1 MNTNIYSL
9 IDIFSK
15 KDDYQLRYIY
25 HTNLNDDAYSIELNL
40 NQYQDLFNDWDGSAL
55 DRKELDPELNSF
67 LARASY
73 ELPLKDKVE
82 ISFNLPEEK
91 KDEKME
97 ADSRATIKNNFRMNL
112 FLIDRNLKESRKKII
127 TYLLMGT
134 AFLITTYLMPSEQD
148 YSILTSLM
156 LDGLFVGGW
165 VFLWEAL
172 TIFFFKNS
180 EMRDKRKRY
189 LRYLNS
195 NIIFKYSSGEE

>member
-1 MNTNIYSL
+1 MDFNNYPL
-9 IDIFSK
+9 LDLFAQ

-25 HTNLNDDAYSIELNL
+25 HTNLNNDAYSIGLNL
-40 NQYQDLFNDWDGSAL
+40 DQYSDLFNNWDGSAL

-67 LARASY
+67 LERASY

-82 ISFNLPEEK
+82 ISFNLPPEK

-97 ADSRATIKNNFRMNL
+97 ADSKATIKNNFRMSL
-112 FLIDRNLKESRKKII
+112 FLIDRSLKESRKKIFS
-127 TYLLMGT
+127 YLLIGT
-134 AFLITTYLMPSEQD
+134 AFLITSYLMPAEHD

-180 EMRDKRKRY
+180 ELRDKRKRY

-195 NIIFKYSSGEE
+195 DIIFKYNSQNY